1 MKSVSSWGRLSQD
14 PHHVLSCA
22 DRFALPH
29 WMQQIQHA
37 ARPALAYGMGR
48 SYGDVCL
55 NPHGTLCPTTGLDKF
70 IDFDPQTGWLTAEAG
85 VLLQDIQ
92 HTMTPK
98 GWMLPVTPGTQFVTL
113 GGAIAND
120 VHGKNHHVM
129 GTFGEH
135 VQGLHLWRTDG
146 SSMVL
151 QRGDHDEWLQATI
164 GAMGLTG
171 IISQATIALRP
182 VQSAWLDVQTLP
194 YQNLDGFFELADAS
208 EAEWEYTVS
217 WVDCLSG
224 RNVRGIFMRAN
235 HPSAESVQAAGL
247 NEAAPPT
254 AKRRVPFVPPF
265 SLINGLSL
273 RAFNQAYYQAN
284 RMRQGRQWQHYQP
297 FFYPLDHVLDWNRI
311 YGPRGFYQYQCVV
324 PREGARDSVQALMD
338 VIAKDGQG
346 SFLAVL
352 KTFGARAS
360 AGLLS
365 FPMPGVTLA
374 LDFPN
379 LGEKTLT
386 LQNALDAVVRA
397 AGGRLYGAKDAR
409 MSRDMFEAGY
419 PQLPQFLKFRDP
431 GLSSA
436 MSRRLM
442 GS

>member
-1 MKSVSSWGRLSQD
+1 
-14 PHHVLSCA
+14 
-22 DRFALPH
+22 
-29 WMQQIQHA
+29 
-37 ARPALAYGMGR
+37 
-48 SYGDVCL
+48 
-55 NPHGTLCPTTGLDKF
+55 
-70 IDFDPQTGWLTAEAG
+70 
-85 VLLQDIQ
+85 
-92 HTMTPK
+92 
-98 GWMLPVTPGTQFVTL
+98 
-113 GGAIAND
+113 
-120 VHGKNHHVM
+120 
-129 GTFGEH
+129 
-135 VQGLHLWRTDG
+135 
-146 SSMVL
+146 
-151 QRGDHDEWLQATI
+151 
-164 GAMGLTG
+164 
-171 IISQATIALRP
+171 
-182 VQSAWLDVQTLP
+182 
-194 YQNLDGFFELADAS
+194 
-208 EAEWEYTVS
+208 
-217 WVDCLSG
+217 
-224 RNVRGIFMRAN
+224 MRAN

-273 RAFNQAYYQAN
+273 RAFNQAYYQAH